1 MLEFINHCIFFL
13 LLVTF
18 CDCYGQSNG
27 RDMADRWTR
36 PPKNQCN
43 INCNHGKMVC
53 YKGQNVHQ
61 CYLNCLSKVCAS
73 SLYWICYHWVTLR
86 FFFHFVKKKIAEFDG
101 PCSCR
106 KCKNQPT
113 SDVCG
118 VNGKSYR
125 NVCEAN
131 CRSVVSLI
139 IHFYQL
145 SRNVKGPKGDFLF
158 WSVL

>member
-1 MLEFINHCIFFL
+1 MTVNSIFCQKSYVNFDSKVGKIIAYSFDWCNRLILINKMLEFINHCIFFL

-61 CYLNCLSKVCAS
+61 CYLNCLGKVCA
-73 SLYWICYHWVTLR
+73 LILNWICYHGVTLR
-86 FFFHFVKKKIAEFDG
+86 FFFHFAKKE
-101 PCSCR
+101 CR
-106 KCKNQPT
+106 FWRT
-113 SDVCG
+113 
-118 VNGKSYR
+118 
-125 NVCEAN
+125 
-131 CRSVVSLI
+131 L
-139 IHFYQL
+139 
-145 SRNVKGPKGDFLF
+145 FL
-158 WSVL
+158 